1 MQSEHCSC
9 IECKHQQLN
18 YHYIICITLFQMQ
31 SYEDCEESAFAVFSS
46 AESFSANET
55 CPNEASLT
63 TGDTG
68 FRWVMHT
75 SSERKELLCFRILS
89 SVVDS
94 TLIPVIHA
102 SKYKQ
107 DNYGLKK
114 IGLYTLP
121 INSIDVNC
129 ICTYIYS
136 TVQYGP
142 CAECVFYTLSKHM
155 NIPAPQVHCC
165 CPGLGGKMWDVP

>member
-1 MQSEHCSC
+1 MSIVSC

-18 YHYIICITLFQMQ
+18 CHYIICRTLFKVQ

-46 AESFSANET
+46 AESSSANET

-63 TGDTG
+63 TGDTC
-68 FRWVMHT
+68 FCWVMHT
-75 SSERKELLCFRILS
+75 SSGRKVVLWFRILS

-129 ICTYIYS
+129 IYVYLQYCTIW
-136 TVQYGP
+136 TM
-142 CAECVFYTLSKHM
+142 C
-155 NIPAPQVHCC
+155 
-165 CPGLGGKMWDVP
+165 